1 MHYINIINKQT
12 LTNTLSLRTAVF
24 ESMTSL
30 IIFSMFPKA
39 IVILVGS
46 GDGNGSKV
54 FGWDGHGAL
63 VTADLL

>member
-1 MHYINIINKQT
+1 
-12 LTNTLSLRTAVF
+12 
-24 ESMTSL
+24 MTSL